1 MRIDGLWKV
10 VFMSL
15 VACKLMACSGS
26 VGCFYKPINGMEEKQ
41 TYQEKK

>member
-1 MRIDGLWKV
+1 MKNASFVRMIVTVLA
-10 VFMSL
+10 L
-15 VACKLMACSGS
+15 CYLTACSGS